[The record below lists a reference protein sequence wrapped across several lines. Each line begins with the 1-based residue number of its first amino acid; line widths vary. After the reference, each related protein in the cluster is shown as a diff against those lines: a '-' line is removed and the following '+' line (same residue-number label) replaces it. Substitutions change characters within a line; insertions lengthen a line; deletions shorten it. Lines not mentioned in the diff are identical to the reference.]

1 MKEKESVYFLSYNTV
16 SFKNTLIVASIS
28 QASFCERYTVFFYF
42 NIIFKWDDSI

>member
-28 QASFCERYTVFFYF
+28 QASFCERYTVFFLF
-42 NIIFKWDDSI
+42 